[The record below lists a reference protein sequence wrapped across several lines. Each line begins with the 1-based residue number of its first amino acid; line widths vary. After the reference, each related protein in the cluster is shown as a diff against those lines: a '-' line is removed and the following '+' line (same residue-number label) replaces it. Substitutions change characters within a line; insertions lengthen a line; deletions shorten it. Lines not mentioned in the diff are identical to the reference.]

1 MNKSQIYKAVTSG
14 LEKGI
19 FQSVRLVQVK
29 EGDRLVLIPFAKD
42 AKDKNARWEHIK
54 HTIDRKLGPGDYI
67 IEARAGITPNS
78 LKEQFSFKINSA
90 LPMKQDLQE
99 GGAEEIQDHTINQE
113 AMFNIDP
120 EDYIETIKEN
130 ERLKAELKNAN
141 DLIEVLRQ
149 NQNHQQGLNDAQVVA
164 NPTMKLLEDSI
175 PTALTLLDQLLSL
188 RNKTLDLKEKE
199 LDYKNGQYKK
209 VVNPK
214 TKPKPKVKR
223 AMNDNEKLLEY
234 FETLFEQDPDAAE
247 VELDKLEKH
256 DPETYDY
263 VCEQL
268 GLFDEE
274 EGDEEE
280 EDGGE
285 DE

>member
-1 MNKSQIYKAVTSG
+1 
-14 LEKGI
+14 
-19 FQSVRLVQVK
+19 
-29 EGDRLVLIPFAKD
+29 
-42 AKDKNARWEHIK
+42 
-54 HTIDRKLGPGDYI
+54 
-67 IEARAGITPNS
+67 
-78 LKEQFSFKINSA
+78 
-90 LPMKQDLQE
+90 MKQDLQE